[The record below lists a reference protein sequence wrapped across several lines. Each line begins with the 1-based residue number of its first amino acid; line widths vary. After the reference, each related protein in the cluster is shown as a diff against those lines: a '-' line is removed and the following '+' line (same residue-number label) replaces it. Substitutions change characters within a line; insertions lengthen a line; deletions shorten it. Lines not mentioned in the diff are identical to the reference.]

1 MSWSKATVVEN
12 HVLSPGLHRVSLE
25 VSRAMAKA
33 FHTAG
38 QYHRVRMWASAPQR
52 LRQDGGGPDAFFAMA
67 SAPGESRFD
76 YLVKATGEVASAWV
90 ALPRGAHVEVSTP
103 EGPGFPVEQAR
114 GSPLLL
120 VGNGTGF
127 GPLWSVIRAIR
138 PRRSEFKSVRALYG
152 VDVEAQLAWTEEF
165 AALKKEGIELHAVL
179 DRPHPGWKGHA
190 GRVQV
195 HVEPLAEKGQFAFL
209 CGHPAMVSDVT
220 KILGRKGIPPERVF
234 LNVPTL

>member
-1 MSWSKATVVEN
+1 MSWSKATVIEN
-12 HVLSPGLHRVSLE
+12 HVLSAGLHRVSLE
-25 VSRAMAKA
+25 VPRTIAKA

-38 QYHRVRMWASAPQR
+38 QYHRVRMSSGA
-52 LRQDGGGPDAFFAMA
+52 DAFFAMA

-103 EGPGFPVEQAR
+103 EGPGFPIEQAR

-138 PRRSEFKSVRALYG
+138 PRRAEFKSVRALYG
-152 VDVEAQLAWTEEF
+152 VDVEAQLAWSEEW

-179 DRPHPGWKGHA
+179 DRPHAGWKGHA
-190 GRVQV
+190 GRVQA
-195 HVEPLAEKGQFAFL
+195 HVEPLAEKAQFAFL

-220 KILGRKGIPPERVF
+220 KVLVRKGVPPERVF